1 MESLWWRSFIESFV
15 LYAFFIVF
23 LIQYLTKGHIL
34 KNQVKL
40 WGKKEARLYK
50 RHPKAFD
57 FPVLILSALLAIYGF
72 VYFTLPLLKD
82 YPLMQSGNYEVIVGI
97 TTSASQRDVKHKR
110 DREMRIE
117 DLETGKE
124 ILVTLFTET
133 FERGEYVVVYYLP
146 HFKLGVLVEKV
157 DLSE

>member
-1 MESLWWRSFIESFV
+1 MRW
-15 LYAFFIVF
+15 
-23 LIQYLTKGHIL
+23 QYLWKG
-34 KNQVKL
+34 
-40 WGKKEARLYK
+40 ASLYK

-117 DLETGKE
+117 DLETGEE

>member
-1 MESLWWRSFIESFV
+1 
-15 LYAFFIVF
+15 
-23 LIQYLTKGHIL
+23 
-34 KNQVKL
+34 
-40 WGKKEARLYK
+40 
-50 RHPKAFD
+50 
-57 FPVLILSALLAIYGF
+57 
-72 VYFTLPLLKD
+72 
-82 YPLMQSGNYEVIVGI
+82 MQSGNYEVIVGI

-117 DLETGKE
+117 DLETGE
-124 ILVTLFTET
+124 QILVTLFTET

>member
-1 MESLWWRSFIESFV
+1 M
-15 LYAFFIVF
+15 
-23 LIQYLTKGHIL
+23 
-34 KNQVKL
+34 KL
-40 WGKKEARLYK
+40 WGKKEASLYK

-117 DLETGKE
+117 DLETGEE

-146 HFKLGVLVEKV
+146 HFKLGVSVEKV